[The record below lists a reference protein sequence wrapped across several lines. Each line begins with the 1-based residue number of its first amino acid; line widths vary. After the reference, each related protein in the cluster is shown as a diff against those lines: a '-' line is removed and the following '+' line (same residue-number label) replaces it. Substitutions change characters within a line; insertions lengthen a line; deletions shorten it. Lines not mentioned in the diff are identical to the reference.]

1 MSRGLGKSSQRA
13 IWEIIMHRGKPVTFA
28 EMCAGANLGASLES
42 SFRRA
47 LHKMV
52 KDGGL
57 IAIGN
62 GGPSDPF
69 RYFIHPLIISMMGD
83 TLKARALWQAF
94 EARSGQQ
101 G

>member
-1 MSRGLGKSSQRA
+1 MSRGLGKSQQRA
-13 IWEIIMHRGKPVTFA
+13 IWEIIMHHGKPVTFA
-28 EMCAGANLGASLES
+28 EMRGGPSLGVSLEG

-62 GGPSDPF
+62 GGRGDPLH
-69 RYFIHPLIISMMGD
+69 YFIHPLIISRMGD
-83 TLKARALWQAF
+83 TRKARALWQAF